1 LWCFC
6 SSDTRPGPGWEFLV
20 APELAEE
27 DSVLA
32 ETGREGLLVQAA
44 ADPESYICPTCGGV
58 VARRRK
64 AAHDAYWCEVV
75 ELPDTPSSSGSLTP
89 HLEPEPQPMVMD

>member
-1 LWCFC
+1 M
-6 SSDTRPGPGWEFLV
+6 
-20 APELAEE
+20 
-27 DSVLA
+27 LA

-75 ELPDTPSSSGSLTP
+75 ETDDVSGFTPQP
-89 HLEPEPQPMVMD
+89 EPEPMVLD